1 MALVRFARE
10 NGIALG
16 IEPSTADLDRIVTV
30 HTQSTDARNAITM
43 ILGNSRRYSLS
54 ALQGVVSIRDRDVQP
69 PSWLDHKIRRFQ
81 LQRTAVAFGFA
92 SLWMTI
98 GGELDPS
105 TKGFAGDFPPG
116 DPGDQTG
123 PLDVRGTTVRS
134 LLNRLAASSGR
145 TTWMVTRPTA
155 RLLPAA
161 AINQYF
167 TVMYQADPISRLPG
181 IAEPRPKTHKSGV
194 PYGEPFHRP

>member
-16 IEPSTADLDRIVTV
+16 IESSTADLDQIVTG
-30 HTQSTDARNAITM
+30 HIQSTYARNAITM

-54 ALQGVVSIRDRDVQP
+54 GLHGVVSIRDRDVQP
-69 PSWLDHKIRRFQ
+69 PSWLDHKIRRFR
-81 LQRTAVAFGFA
+81 LQRTAVAFVFA

-98 GGELDPS
+98 ARELDPS
-105 TKGFAGDFPPG
+105 TKGFAGDFPPS

-123 PLDVRGTTVRS
+123 PLDVRGITIRY

-145 TTWMVTRPTA
+145 TTWMVTGPSA
-155 RLLPAA
+155 RLLPPA
-161 AINQYF
+161 AIDQYF
-167 TVMYQADPISRLPG
+167 TVMYQADPISQLPG
-181 IAEPRPKTHKSGV
+181 IAGPRIKIP
-194 PYGEPFHRP
+194 